1 MACRV
6 LRGRIR
12 MRKFSH
18 FLTDQNVEKHF
29 FFFFLPVQY
38 SSYLFVI
45 ETIHP
50 YYGFLVAQLVKKT
63 TCNVE
68 DLGSIPG
75 LGRRLWG
82 IPWWLRWWRICL
94 QFRRLRLNP
103 WIRKIPWRREWQ
115 PTPVFLPGEFHGQR
129 SLVGYNPWDR
139 KELDMTEQ
147 LTHAT
152 RRLCDLTENP
162 DSQHDWS
169 WSQIWNWHLWLT
181 PCLCKMKTMK
191 FPSLR
196 GGKDTNN
203 SVLGMPSL
211 LLSDW
216 QSTWNASVS
225 GYFFCLL

>member
-29 FFFFLPVQY
+29 FFFFASTKLQLAFRNWNHSPLLWLPGG
-38 SSYLFVI
+38 SA
-45 ETIHP
+45 
-50 YYGFLVAQLVKKT
+50 GKKT

-82 IPWWLRWWRICL
+82 IPWWLKWWRICL
-94 QFRRLRLNP
+94 QFRRPRLNP

-129 SLVGYNPWDR
+129 SLMGYSPWDR
-139 KELDMTEQ
+139 KELDTTEQ

-191 FPSLR
+191 FPSLW

-216 QSTWNASVS
+216 QSAWNASVS
-225 GYFFCLL
+225 ECFFCLL